1 MDTSKVVVAEE
12 ENAVELTQAEKMQQ
26 SLELMKSIFSQSGR
40 EYPLGDMTVDDFE
53 REYDLILKKSCKM
66 SSRKRALVVDFM
78 DIFIK

>member
-1 MDTSKVVVAEE
+1 
-12 ENAVELTQAEKMQQ
+12 
-26 SLELMKSIFSQSGR
+26 MKSIFSQSGR